1 MKRMPIRVLVVDD
14 DFMIAQMH
22 GKYIEQQDGYELAG
36 IAHNFEQTMAM
47 AGELRPDLILLD
59 VYLPD
64 RSGIEALR
72 TIRTENIP
80 SDIILITAAKEI
92 DIIEDA
98 FRLGIFDYLI
108 KPFDLALLQGALEKY
123 RQFRSHLLLAVQP
136 DQRFVEGLK
145 KFRSAKPVSA
155 QQMQKGIDS
164 RTLERIRHCLAQEAE
179 PRTAEQI
186 AALAALPDY
195 EPSKKKSKHKGA
207 AKTAEAK
214 QIEGKPEGK
223 KETKKDGSKAKPAQQ
238 HKPPSGKTTDRTTT
252 AQ

>member
-47 AGELRPDLILLD
+47 AREARPDLILLD

-186 AALAALPDY
+186 AVVAGVSRSTARAYLDY
-195 EPSKKKSKHKGA
+195 LIEQGIAEEFLQYGA
-207 AKTAEAK
+207 VGRPQRLFRLK
-214 QIEGKPEGK
+214 
-223 KETKKDGSKAKPAQQ
+223 
-238 HKPPSGKTTDRTTT
+238 
-252 AQ
+252 